1 MRIKECRQK
10 KGISQAKLA
19 EKLHVLQ
26 STVAMW
32 ETGRNMPS
40 ADKLPALAAA
50 LGCSIDALF
59 AEPEE
64 RAQESAGGEA

>member
-1 MRIKECRQK
+1 MLKIKERRQK
-10 KGISQAKLA
+10 AGISQAKLA

-40 ADKLPALAAA
+40 ADKLPAMAAA

-59 AEPEE
+59 EPASDEVKEE
-64 RAQESAGGEA
+64 